1 MLVKTGWVLMRKGEV
16 VRARLVATQISDGVK
31 TDDLY
36 CPAPRAAAHRIV
48 MVRAMEKGWDLI
60 TADVTAAFL
69 NAELTG
75 DEEIYL
81 IPPKSEGLE
90 GKLWKA
96 EKAIYGLRRSPRDFY
111 EHFGKKAAKFGWQ
124 RVAAEPQ
131 LLRNPKYK
139 DALMSAHTDD
149 LLITAGQYVR
159 DSLGR
164 NFQ

>member
-1 MLVKTGWVLMRKGEV
+1 
-16 VRARLVATQISDGVK
+16 
-31 TDDLY
+31 
-36 CPAPRAAAHRIV
+36 
-48 MVRAMEKGWDLI
+48 MEKNWDLI

-111 EHFGKKAAKFGWQ
+111 EHFGKKAAKYGWQ

-149 LLITAGQYVR
+149 LLITANQKDLKAIKKELDGMFEILMRVV
-159 DSLGR
+159 L
-164 NFQ
+164 NPILT